1 VADLTFSETIMQGL
15 PNDKSIGDLVREHL
29 IYYPT
34 VTREPFRNC
43 GRITDLISTD
53 SLTDNIG
60 IPPLSRENDRFM
72 LCGSPSMIV
81 DGRQLLSEHGFAEG
95 NHDEAAHY
103 AIEKAFVER

>member
-72 LCGSPSMIV
+72 LCGSPSMIA
-81 DGRQLLSEHGFAEG
+81 DGRQLLSGRGFAEG
-95 NHDEAAHY
+95 NHGEAAHY
-103 AIEKAFVER
+103 AIEKSFVER